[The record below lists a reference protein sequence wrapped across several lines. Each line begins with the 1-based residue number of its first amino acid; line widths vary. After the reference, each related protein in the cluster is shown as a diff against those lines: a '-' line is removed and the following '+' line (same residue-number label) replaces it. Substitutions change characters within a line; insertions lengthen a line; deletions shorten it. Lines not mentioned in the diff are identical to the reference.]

1 MLVYN
6 AGMQTMACTASLQLE
21 CRTEYDENAGISEC
35 GAPKSLGGCHHL
47 SPITKLRHLSLANWD
62 SLVLSIAPERA
73 ILQVALSIAAL
84 QIAFCAPFVLQH
96 MASPYWLSRW
106 ELCQNELDFG
116 RYLCQ
121 EMVFPKPY
129 HNLFSWNR
137 STLNKSYIHSVFCQ
151 SENVD
156 GKLISLRGTGPLR
169 FSAKFSSMPV
179 ISKSRQ
185 SWEDEQKVP
194 VCKTN
199 KHQVHCSS
207 LWLSLLDGLCWNI
220 CQVGK
225 VDDDFIVG
233 GGDLIFWKI
242 CPR

>member
-1 MLVYN
+1 
-6 AGMQTMACTASLQLE
+6 MQDRVWRK
-21 CRTEYDENAGISEC
+21 CR
-35 GAPKSLGGCHHL
+35 HL
-47 SPITKLRHLSLANWD
+47 RVWCPQKPWWMSPPFPITKLRHLSLVNWD

-156 GKLISLRGTGPLR
+156 GNWYLYGE
-169 FSAKFSSMPV
+169 PV
-179 ISKSRQ
+179 RWDFRQ
-185 SWEDEQKVP
+185 SFPPCLSFPSPGKVE
-194 VCKTN
+194 KTN
-199 KHQVHCSS
+199 RK
-207 LWLSLLDGLCWNI
+207 
-220 CQVGK
+220 CQSVK
-225 VDDDFIVG
+225 LTSIKFIVLLFG
-233 GGDLIFWKI
+233 CLF
-242 CPR
+242 

>member
-1 MLVYN
+1 
-6 AGMQTMACTASLQLE
+6 MQDRVWRK
-21 CRTEYDENAGISEC
+21 CRHLRVWY
-35 GAPKSLGGCHHL
+35 PKSLGGCHHL

-116 RYLCQ
+116 RCLCQ

-129 HNLFSWNR
+129 HNLFAWNR

-156 GKLISLRGTGPLR
+156 GKLISSRGTGPLR

-185 SWEDEQKVP
+185 SWEDEQKVS
-194 VCKTN
+194 VRKTN
-199 KHQVHCSS
+199 RHQVHLFFS
-207 LWLSLLDGLCWNI
+207 LVVSFRGFSWNI

-225 VDDDFIVG
+225 VVG

>member
-1 MLVYN
+1 
-6 AGMQTMACTASLQLE
+6 MQDRVWRK
-21 CRTEYDENAGISEC
+21 CRHLRVWCPQKPWWMSPPFPNHQIAP
-35 GAPKSLGGCHHL
+35 PKSRKLGFPSSEYC
-47 SPITKLRHLSLANWD
+47 TRTRH
-62 SLVLSIAPERA
+62 IAGS
-73 ILQVALSIAAL
+73 LSIAAL

-116 RYLCQ
+116 RCLCQ

-179 ISKSRQ
+179 ISKSMQ
-185 SWEDEQKVP
+185 SWEDEQKVS

-233 GGDLIFWKI
+233 GGDLIFWQI

>member
-21 CRTEYDENAGISEC
+21 CRTEYDENAGIRVWCPQKPWWMSPPFPNHQI
-35 GAPKSLGGCHHL
+35 APPKSRKLGFPC
-47 SPITKLRHLSLANWD
+47 SEYCTRTRH
-62 SLVLSIAPERA
+62 
-73 ILQVALSIAAL
+73 IAAL

-116 RYLCQ
+116 RCLCQ

-129 HNLFSWNR
+129 HNLFAWNR

-156 GKLISLRGTGPLR
+156 GKLISSRGTGPLR
-169 FSAKFSSMPV
+169 FSAKFSVLPV

-185 SWEDEQKVP
+185 SWEDELKVS

-199 KHQVHCSS
+199 RHQVHFIFS
-207 LWLSLLDGLCWNI
+207 L
-220 CQVGK
+220 
-225 VDDDFIVG
+225 IVSFRWFVLKPISG
-233 GGDLIFWKI
+233 WQGWWWCYCRWWWPYFFGKI